1 MINILEDVC
10 KISSSIEQH
19 FHNPKSKIITYQ
31 WAIVMSLLNRKMLRK
46 SLLNFLILPFSLISS
61 LSGQILLNSSA
72 QALPGESTEEVTTW
86 IQGHPTLRPRS
97 GEKLFVS
104 KNDTAAQRFTFQAS
118 VLPPGKVTFTKD
130 RSTIRAERLNMYDG
144 VNGVT
149 VGRLHESLRV
159 IYGLDIYQDYNRAL
173 VVYNYPNQS
182 TINQAR
188 LAKTPIREALKG
200 ELRVGDRYAYWIEI
214 AKPRDG
220 KALNGQITVFLKSD
234 LDKLE
239 AELRTR

>member
-1 MINILEDVC
+1 
-10 KISSSIEQH
+10 
-19 FHNPKSKIITYQ
+19 
-31 WAIVMSLLNRKMLRK
+31 MLKQYLR
-46 SLLNFLILPFSLISS
+46 NFLISS
-61 LSGQILLNSSA
+61 CSIIPCLSVEILLNSPV
-72 QALPGESTEEVTTW
+72 QALPGESTEEVTAW

-104 KNDTAAQRFTFQAS
+104 KSDTAAQRFTFQAS

-130 RSTIRAERLNMYDG
+130 RSTIRTERLSMYDG

-149 VGRLHESLRV
+149 VERLQESLRV
-159 IYGLDIYQDYNRAL
+159 IYGLDIYQDYNRAQA
-173 VVYNYPNQS
+173 VYDYPNQS
-182 TINQAR
+182 AINQAR

-214 AKPRDG
+214 AKPREG
-220 KALNGQITVFLKSD
+220 KALSGQITVFLKSD

>member
-1 MINILEDVC
+1 
-10 KISSSIEQH
+10 
-19 FHNPKSKIITYQ
+19 
-31 WAIVMSLLNRKMLRK
+31 MLKK

-61 LSGQILLNSSA
+61 LSGQILLNSST

-118 VLPPGKVTFTKD
+118 VLAPGKVTFTKD
-130 RSTIRAERLNMYDG
+130 RSTIHTERLSIYDG

-149 VGRLHESLRV
+149 VGRLQESLRV
-159 IYGLDIYQDYNRAL
+159 IYGLDIYQDYNRAP
-173 VVYNYPNQS
+173 VVYYYPNQS
-182 TINQAR
+182 AINQAR

-220 KALNGQITVFLKSD
+220 KALTGQITVFLKSD